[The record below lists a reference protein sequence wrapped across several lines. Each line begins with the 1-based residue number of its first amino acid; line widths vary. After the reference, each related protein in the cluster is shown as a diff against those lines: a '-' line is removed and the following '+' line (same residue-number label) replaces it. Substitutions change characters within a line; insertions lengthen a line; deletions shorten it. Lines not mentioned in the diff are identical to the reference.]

1 MGIYLNSVSPY
12 TLYKSEVCS
21 PYFVDKSQMLRE
33 LIPLAEVG
41 NRHVCVTRPRRFGKT
56 VMANMIGAFFG
67 KDVASEDVFE
77 TLKISEFADYR
88 RHLNQYNTI
97 YIDFSVVDDECI
109 SYKEYI
115 DEIKGNLKEDL
126 KRGYPDIDFRE
137 NGSVREDLQRIFAE
151 KKERF
156 VFVFD
161 EWDSV
166 FHMPF
171 VTEDDKKSYL
181 LFLKG

>member
-67 KDVASEDVFE
+67 KDVASKDVFE
-77 TLKISEFADYR
+77 TLKISELF
-88 RHLNQYNTI
+88 
-97 YIDFSVVDDECI
+97 VDSNDCRTFFLLCFLEA
-109 SYKEYI
+109 
-115 DEIKGNLKEDL
+115 L
-126 KRGYPDIDFRE
+126 
-137 NGSVREDLQRIFAE
+137 
-151 KKERF
+151 ER
-156 VFVFD
+156 
-161 EWDSV
+161 
-166 FHMPF
+166 
-171 VTEDDKKSYL
+171 
-181 LFLKG
+181 